1 MILIIFSRIT
11 AELSDGTSLRNAKGV
26 HCRRCDMRSSDLMGG
41 GFFFIMSF
49 FLIYSR
55 PAKSWT
61 ERKLSSADGRDGYKL
76 FIFIR
81 YI

>member
-1 MILIIFSRIT
+1 
-11 AELSDGTSLRNAKGV
+11 
-26 HCRRCDMRSSDLMGG
+26 MRSSDLMGG